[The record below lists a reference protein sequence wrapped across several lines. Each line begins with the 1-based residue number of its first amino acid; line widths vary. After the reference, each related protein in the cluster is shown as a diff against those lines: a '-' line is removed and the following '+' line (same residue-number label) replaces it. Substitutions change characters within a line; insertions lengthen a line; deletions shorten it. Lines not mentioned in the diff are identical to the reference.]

1 MAIFGGGRLSPIG
14 IDIGART
21 LKLVQVQFGS
31 DRDYVVAA
39 ARHVFAPES
48 DDAPDRTEIVRTALR
63 DILRSGAFKG
73 KSVVVGLNA
82 RQLFVQ
88 NVRLPRL
95 PEDEMSKVVRWEA
108 EERLPED
115 FGDAEVR
122 HLVAGQIRGG
132 GGGEG
137 AEAKQE
143 VILLAARRQAVQ
155 QMIRLLESVRL
166 RPLAIDIPAS
176 ALVRAAQLTARR
188 KTDEQNGMLLVDV
201 GAGMTTAVM
210 SRGSEI
216 LLIKQL
222 AIGGYSMDHVVAR
235 KLNLSLD
242 NASAA
247 RQQWGAQSEAMD
259 PDMARAVGEAVRPE
273 IETLA
278 GELLMCIR
286 YHGITFRGSRIGRT
300 VLWGGEANMRLATQL
315 AERIEMPCD
324 MADPLQGVEI
334 APAAQPAINGG
345 PHGQWALALGL
356 CNRSQQPKKTA
367 A

>member
-1 MAIFGGGRLSPIG
+1 MAIFSGGRLSPIG
-14 IDIGART
+14 VDIGART
-21 LKLVQVQFGS
+21 LKLIQVQFGS
-31 DRDYVVAA
+31 DRDQVVAA
-39 ARHVFAPES
+39 ARHVFAPET
-48 DDAPDRTEIVRTALR
+48 DDAPDRTDVVRTALR
-63 DILRSGAFKG
+63 DLLRSGAFRG
-73 KSVVVGLNA
+73 KTVVVGLNA

-95 PEDEMSKVVRWEA
+95 PDEEMTKVVRWEA
-108 EERLPED
+108 EERLPDD

-132 GGGEG
+132 GEG

-143 VILLAARRQAVQ
+143 VILLATRRQLVQ
-155 QMIRLLESVRL
+155 QTIRLFESVRL
-166 RPLAIDIPAS
+166 RPIALDIPAS
-176 ALVRAAQLTARR
+176 AMVRAAQMTARR
-188 KTDEQNGMLLVDV
+188 KSDEQTGVLLVDV

-210 SRGSEI
+210 SRGREI

-222 AIGGYSMDHVVAR
+222 PIGGYSMDRAVAR

-247 RQQWGAQSEAMD
+247 RQQWGAQSETMD
-259 PDMARAVGEAVRPE
+259 PDMARTVGEAVRPE
-273 IETLA
+273 IDTLA

-300 VLWGGEANMRLATQL
+300 VVWGGEANMRLASQL

-324 MADPLQGVEI
+324 MGDPFQGMEI
-334 APAAQPAINGG
+334 APATLPTIDAAPR
-345 PHGQWALALGL
+345 GQWAAALGL
-356 CNRSQQPKKTA
+356 SYWTQQSKKA
-367 A
+367 AA